1 MNKADLIAA
10 LAERTGK
17 TKTEIGQLID
27 TLGEV
32 IFEALQRHDEVSLP
46 GVGKF
51 AAAHR
56 QARMVRNPQTGEK
69 SESPAHYAPVFK
81 PATALREALRNG
93 TTG

>member
-17 TKTEIGQLID
+17 TKTEVGQLVD
-27 TLGEV
+27 ALGDV
-32 IFEALQRHDEVSLP
+32 IFEALKRHDEVSLP
-46 GVGKF
+46 GLGKF

-56 QARMVRNPQTGEK
+56 QARMVRNPRTGEK

-81 PATALREALRNG
+81 AATALREALRNG
-93 TTG
+93 SAG